1 MSELF
6 KLLGTISIK
15 NEEANAAMDASISK
29 ANELKTALD
38 GTTNSASDASAEIEE
53 VGKSAEAANASMEK
67 TSAASVYLGNLWA
80 NITSKAGSYVKNFYE
95 QGNNYN
101 MVLEKYTASFVAA
114 YAGDEAKASAM
125 VDELRE
131 LDKVTPYN
139 FSGILS
145 AANVLRQYQV
155 PLEEIVE
162 TLKMLG
168 EVAGGDTSKLHSLA
182 YAYGQTVGFGKLRGQ
197 ELMQFNNAGAS
208 LYAMLTDKYGYDNAT
223 LAKMQEAGGITAD
236 MVKEAFVHATSPGG
250 IFYGQMERIMATTYG
265 KSEKFSSDWEMFRGK
280 MSEPVTDAL
289 GDIYPALSSVVEF
302 LGDNA
307 AETRLGMNVL
317 GGVGGYAALKNL
329 IPSLKGVK
337 LTEFLGNHP
346 LLTVAGLAGLTAT
359 YADQKTAE
367 MEERTG
373 HTAAYEKIIGN
384 GDGEYSGWLGEILEM
399 PGDIEYWYKTRGA
412 RDSTSAAEKRALLTS
427 ALFPSKPAEPEYNPL
442 KYSSATNALE
452 TDLVTGLYAQMGQ
465 MVGLL
470 EQIAA
475 NGKQPIILNTGA
487 LVGGIAPALN
497 TALGQLVNRGSK

>member
-38 GTTNSASDASAEIEE
+38 GTTNSASDASAEIEG
-53 VGKSAEAANASMEK
+53 VGKSADAANTSMKEASS
-67 TSAASVYLGNLWA
+67 TSVFWGNMWA
-80 NITSKAGSYVKNFYE
+80 NVASKAGSAVKRFYE
-95 QGNNYN
+95 QGNDYN
-101 MVLEKYTASFVAA
+101 MQLEKYTASFVAA
-114 YAGDEAKASAM
+114 YGGDETKAGAM
-125 VDELRE
+125 INELRE
-131 LDKVTPYN
+131 LDKATPYDFN
-139 FSGILS
+139 GILS

-155 PLEEIVE
+155 PLDEIVE

-168 EVAGGDTSKLHSLA
+168 EVAGGDTSKLYSLST
-182 YAYGQTVGFGKLRGQ
+182 AYGQTVGFGKLRGQ

-223 LAKMQEAGGITAD
+223 LAKMQENGAITAD
-236 MVKEAFVHATSPGG
+236 MVREAFVHATSPGG
-250 IFYGQMERIMATTYG
+250 MFYGQMERIMATTYG
-265 KSEKFSSDWEMFRGK
+265 KSEKFGSDWELFQGK
-280 MSEPVTDAL
+280 ISEPMTDLL
-289 GDIYPALSSVVEF
+289 GDIYPALSGVVEF

-346 LLTVAGLAGLTAT
+346 LLTVAGLAGLSAS

-427 ALFPSKPAEPEYNPL
+427 ALFPSKPAGPEYNSL
-442 KYSSATNALE
+442 KYGYATNAIE
-452 TDLVTGLYAQMGQ
+452 TDLVTGLTAQMAT

-475 NGKQPIILNTGA
+475 NGRQPIILNTGA

-497 TALGQLVNRGSK
+497 TALGQIVNRGNK